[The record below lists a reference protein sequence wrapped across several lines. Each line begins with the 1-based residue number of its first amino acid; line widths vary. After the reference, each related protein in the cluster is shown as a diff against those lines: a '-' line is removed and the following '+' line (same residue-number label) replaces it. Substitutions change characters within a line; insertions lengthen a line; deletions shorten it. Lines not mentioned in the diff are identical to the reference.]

1 MKIEWKNSYK
11 IGHAVIDEEH
21 ETLFALAR
29 QLLDAPD
36 QPSQQKVV
44 MQFYKHTRA
53 HFASEEA
60 LMKEIGYPAHRAHT
74 EQHNRM
80 ITLLNEI
87 SHSIGQGTPSQK
99 AFESWIDDWIIKHI
113 EHEDARLV
121 AYLAQR

>member
-1 MKIEWKNSYK
+1 MKIEWKNSHK
-11 IGHAVIDEEH
+11 IGHPVIDEEH
-21 ETLFALAR
+21 EQLFALAR

-44 MQFYKHTRA
+44 MQFYKHTRV
-53 HFASEEA
+53 HFANEEA
-60 LMKEIGYPAHRAHT
+60 LMKEIGYPAYRVHA

-87 SHSIGQGTPSQK
+87 SQSISKGTPSQK
-99 AFESWIDDWIIKHI
+99 AFEAWIDDWIIKHI

-121 AYLAQR
+121 AYLQR